1 MTPELKRLD
10 SEVSREWHSAVNACA
25 SERHGDD
32 WPRFMYDGKTCA
44 DELPRMVILF
54 RLEREAKL
62 TKTHQQCSHCEPEP
76 VKDNH
81 LTCCLG
87 TECRKCP
94 FLLALET
101 ADLKPEQIDQAKA
114 WTCAAHILSKGGDVA
129 GEGYLLT
136 VDDRMYWDRLHANLA
151 SAYGMDDGGEEDGN
165 DKAEQPPDDG
175 TTR

>member
-10 SEVSREWHSAVNACA
+10 HTVSHEWHVAVNACA
-25 SERHGDD
+25 TERGYGDD
-32 WPRFMYDGKTCA
+32 YPKFMYEGKRCA
-44 DELPRMVILF
+44 DELPRMVLLF

-62 TKTHQQCSHCEPEP
+62 TKTHQHCSHCSPEP

-87 TECRKCP
+87 TKCRECP

-101 ADLKPEQIDQAKA
+101 AKLTPEQIDQAKA
-114 WTCAAHILSKGGDVA
+114 WTCAAHIISKGGDVM

-136 VDDRMYWDRLHANLA
+136 VDDRMYWDQLHANLA
-151 SAYGMDDGGEEDGN
+151 SAYGMEEGDEEEVN
-165 DKAEQPPDDG
+165 KALSESHEN
-175 TTR
+175 